1 MKLYEK
7 TLPTEKCPYCKKKK
21 IIGGKETAFLIS
33 TQGCRICRIKNK
45 YYFKPVSVTITKV
58 PVNQKLVKKP
68 SYNRIYDPDPFNNVS
83 NTKVSGRYH

>member
-7 TLPTEKCPYCKKKK
+7 TLSTEKCPYCKKKK

-45 YYFKPVSVTITKV
+45 NYFKPVSITKV